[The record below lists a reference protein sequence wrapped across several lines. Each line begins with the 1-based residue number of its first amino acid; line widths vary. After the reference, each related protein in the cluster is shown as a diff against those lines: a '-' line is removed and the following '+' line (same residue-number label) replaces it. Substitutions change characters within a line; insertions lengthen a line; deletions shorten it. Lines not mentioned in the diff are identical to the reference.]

1 MVVHDHKPDC
11 HAVKDWF
18 ANLHGHGHSEGSYNQ
33 NITISI
39 ETIITAQPDQV
50 QTKQAYTVCKTVI

>member
-18 ANLHGHGHSEGSYNQ
+18 ANLHGHGQCNGSYSQ
-33 NITISI
+33 NVTVLIVA
-39 ETIITAQPDQV
+39 IITAQPDQV
-50 QTKQAYTVCKTVI
+50 